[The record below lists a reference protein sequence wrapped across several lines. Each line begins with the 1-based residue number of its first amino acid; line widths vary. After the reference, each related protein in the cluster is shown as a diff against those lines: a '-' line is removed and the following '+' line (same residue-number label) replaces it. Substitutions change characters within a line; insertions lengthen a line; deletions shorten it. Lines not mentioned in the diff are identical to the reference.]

1 MNAMALTLLA
11 AFLALAAPAWGVVD
25 DNYTKSLL
33 HLDGVDGSTTF
44 TDEARG
50 KVWTPLGTARIKTEQ
65 SKFGG
70 ASAFFDGSGSYIETP
85 NSLDFEPGAEPFT
98 IDFWI
103 YPLDTGST
111 SPYLAGKS
119 LPDFGQGYDI
129 RLYNQTIHVVGVNGW
144 DTNIRSDASAT
155 INAWH
160 HIAVSSTADTVYLF
174 IDGVQKGTCPR
185 STIASQNI
193 PFRIGLTTN
202 YGGTAF
208 NGYLD
213 EFRFSK
219 GIARWTANF
228 TPPAAPYAPARPTV
242 NLAPLHGV
250 ASANATYNGYFPS
263 LTIDDNWETQWAA
276 PAHGTAENPF
286 WLQVDLQKSYKV
298 DQIVLV
304 FAHSGTYSGYTNV
317 YNLYTSPD
325 GITWNLVRSGTLV
338 DSLDPAVYV
347 TTIPLAANQII
358 RYARYDVVGG
368 SHWGLMFEMEIWGD
382 PIPFPRPIAP
392 TLFLLLD

>member
-1 MNAMALTLLA
+1 MALTLLA
-11 AFLALAAPAWGVVD
+11 AFMALAAPAWGVVD

-33 HLDGVDGSTTF
+33 HLDGADGSITF

-50 KVWTPLGTARIKTEQ
+50 KIWTPDGAAQISTTQ

-70 ASAFFDGSGSYIETP
+70 ASGFFDGNASGLETP

-103 YPLDTGST
+103 YPLNVAT
-111 SPYLAGKS
+111 SPYLVGKS
-119 LPDFGQGYDI
+119 NPDAGLGFYVSFNNEQAI
-129 RLYNQTIHVVGVNGW
+129 QVVGVNGW
-144 DTNIRSDASAT
+144 AVNITSDAPT
-155 INAWH
+155 TLNAWH

-174 IDGVQKGTCPR
+174 IDGVQRGTCPR
-185 STIASQNI
+185 SPIVPQNL
-193 PFRIGLTTN
+193 PFRIGYTTN
-202 YGGTAF
+202 FGGTAF

-219 GIARWTANF
+219 GIARWTADF
-228 TPPAAPYAPARPTV
+228 TPPTAPYAPAGPTV

-250 ASANATYNGYFPS
+250 AIANATYNGYLSF
-263 LTIDDNWETQWAA
+263 LAIDADWETHWAA
-276 PAHGTAENPF
+276 PAHATLENPF

-304 FAHSGTYSGYTNV
+304 FEHSGTYLGYSNV
-317 YNLYTSPD
+317 YNLYGSND
-325 GITWNLVRSGTLV
+325 GINWNLIQSGTLIE
-338 DSLDPAVYV
+338 STDPAVYV

-358 RYARYDVVGG
+358 RYARYEVVGG
-368 SHWGLMFEMEIWGD
+368 SHWAGIYEVEIWGD
-382 PIPFPRPIAP
+382 PIPFPRLIAP
-392 TLFLLLD
+392 IISLLLD